1 MGLAC
6 ARDGSKWA
14 ILAPGVHYTDLMMA
28 RVAASGLVS
37 WLPLPRPLALGAL
50 FSLATALALVLPG
63 YLLEG
68 ARAPLTTTDA
78 IIVISGDGDLARFRE
93 GLRLFE
99 SGWAPRLIF
108 SGAALEDEPSN
119 AEVMRDLAVEAGVP
133 PSAILLDHQA
143 SNTHGN
149 ALGTRDLMT
158 DHGLSSAILVTSPY
172 HLNRAS
178 ITFRA
183 VFSEA
188 GLHVV
193 PWPAPD
199 QSWRKANWWRS
210 AETRSL
216 TFVELEKLGYIAITG
231 RYS

>member
-1 MGLAC
+1 M
-6 ARDGSKWA
+6 
-14 ILAPGVHYTDLMMA
+14 
-28 RVAASGLVS
+28 
-37 WLPLPRPLALGAL
+37 
-50 FSLATALALVLPG
+50 PG